1 MPEQEQ
7 ATNSA
12 DNSPSNAKPS
22 LIMRLMEKIGA
33 GETGRSLAGGAVGS
47 FVMKSGASVAAFL
60 LSILLARTLGADGYG
75 EFVYAMSWI
84 YLLTIPA
91 LLGFDRLM
99 LREIP
104 VLEQQQ
110 NWSQLRGLLRFS
122 QGTVIG
128 LSIVIAGGIAWMAW
142 RAQQSQLQNAQLL
155 TSALVVAML
164 LLPAYSFLRLRQTIL
179 LAKKKYITAQ
189 VGELL
194 ILPWGTLLLLAGVA
208 LIQLDVL
215 TVKTALYAHLVA
227 GLAGIIYLL
236 IASRGQF
243 SSALKKAAP
252 SYPAKQWLAVSIPML
267 LVAGMQVL
275 NQRVDILMVKN
286 LMGAEEAG
294 IYAVANR
301 GVMIIMLI
309 FFAIN
314 QPLAPVIAQLHA
326 EKKTDRL
333 QNILVRA
340 ARISLLAA
348 IPTGL
353 LLIIFA
359 TPFLRIFGA
368 EFPAG
373 KIPMIIM
380 TAGYVATMGF
390 GSVSS
395 ALTMTGHERAAAFGI
410 GVSVAMNVS
419 LNLLLIPIYGMVGA
433 AWALAIGQISAMILM
448 SAMVNRKLG
457 INTTATGRTL

>member
-1 MPEQEQ
+1 MAEQEP
-7 ATNSA
+7 ATNPRDETS
-12 DNSPSNAKPS
+12 SQSSPS
-22 LIMRLMEKIGA
+22 LIAKLMVKIGA
-33 GETGRSLAGGAVGS
+33 GETGRSLATGAVGS
-47 FVMKSGASVAAFL
+47 FVMKSGASVATFL
-60 LSILLARTLGADGYG
+60 LTILLTNTLDADGYG
-75 EFVYAMSWI
+75 ALAYARSWV

-104 VLEQQQ
+104 FLEQKKE
-110 NWSQLRGLLRFS
+110 WAQLRGLIRFS
-122 QGTVIG
+122 HVIVIS
-128 LSIVIAGGIAWMAW
+128 LSLLIAGGGAWIAW
-142 RAQQSQLQNAQLL
+142 RAQQSPSPNVQLL
-155 TSALVVAML
+155 TSVLVVAML
-164 LLPAYSFLRLRQTIL
+164 LLPAFSFLRLRQNIL
-179 LAKKKYITAQ
+179 LAKKKYITSQ

-194 ILPWGTLLLLAGVA
+194 ILPWGTLL
-208 LIQLDVL
+208 I
-215 TVKTALYAHLVA
+215 
-227 GLAGIIYLL
+227 LAGIALLRTDILTAEIALFAYLIASIIGIVYLL
-236 IASRGQF
+236 VASRGQF
-243 SSALKKAAP
+243 APELKQTAP
-252 SYPAKQWLAVSIPML
+252 AYDAKRWLAVSFPML
-267 LVAGMQVL
+267 LVAGMQVM
-275 NQRVDILMVKN
+275 NQRVDILMVGS

-294 IYAVANR
+294 IYDVANR

-326 EKKTDRL
+326 EKRTERL

-348 IPTGL
+348 LPIGL

-359 TPFLRIFGA
+359 TPFLRLFGE

-373 KIPMIIM
+373 RIPMIIM
-380 TAGYVATMGF
+380 TVGYVITMSF

-410 GVSVAMNVS
+410 GVSVVLNIT
-419 LNLLLIPIYGMVGA
+419 LNLLLIPHYGMVGA

-448 SAMVNRKLG
+448 SVLVKRKLG